1 MSAAHAIWLAG
12 VLALAAACTPA
23 SAGRASGDG
32 RPPIAL
38 TVPAANS
45 GAPHLAGT
53 SVEVDQGAPA
63 AVAADL
69 VFDGLTEQ
77 GLSVV
82 GIDTELVDHR
92 DGVAR
97 VRVAVVHS
105 IGRGHPHQSLYTIEL
120 EPAGAGWRAAGFT
133 ETAG

>member
-1 MSAAHAIWLAG
+1 MPATHAIWVAG
-12 VLALAAACTPA
+12 ALAFAAGCAPA
-23 SAGRASGDG
+23 SAGGTSGDG

-38 TVPAANS
+38 TVPDVDT
-45 GAPHLAGT
+45 GPRHLPGR
-53 SVEVDQGAPA
+53 SVEVDQGDPS
-63 AVAADL
+63 AVAAEL
-69 VFDGLTEQ
+69 VLDGLVGQ
-77 GLSVV
+77 GLSVI

-97 VRVAVVHS
+97 VQVAVVHS
-105 IGRGHPHQSLYTIEL
+105 TRRGHPHQSLYTIEL

>member
-1 MSAAHAIWLAG
+1 MSAAHAIWVAG
-12 VLALAAACTPA
+12 ALALAAGCTPV
-23 SAGRASGDG
+23 SDRASDGG

-38 TVPAANS
+38 TVPAIDT
-45 GAPHLAGT
+45 GPRHLPGR
-53 SVEVDQGAPA
+53 SVEVDQSDPA

-69 VFDGLTEQ
+69 VFDGLTGQ
-77 GLSVV
+77 GLSVI

-97 VRVAVVHS
+97 VQVAVVHS
-105 IGRGHPHQSLYTIEL
+105 IGRGRPHQSLYTIEL